1 VHNAW
6 KITLKDLRLLYRDQR
21 TLAILLLLPLIFIT
35 ILGTSTGQMF
45 SFREKAKRIKVG
57 IVDADQQE
65 LSARVLTEVAMVD
78 ALEVVEFDSLEAA
91 RKRME
96 QGDFDVAIMIGPTY
110 TARVENLRLG
120 DLLAEKGRLKDEL
133 DSLDVK
139 VESSAYFANAKQV
152 VEKLVFGFAY
162 KTFVP
167 VILQRDKKKLALEIK
182 READK
187 IDREAEA
194 AGELASEAAG
204 ELQALTREGIPTA
217 PVNETNFVYQI
228 IVPSYTV
235 MFVFFIVIL
244 MARSMIEERDLG
256 TLSRLRMAP
265 ISQASTIIG
274 KTIPFLIVSI
284 AQTLLLFL
292 AGRLF
297 FSMSWGVMPLWLLP
311 VVFCTSL
318 SAVGLGLL
326 VATTARTDAQVS
338 AYGNFLVLTMAG
350 LSGCLMPRAWQP
362 ELMQRIGLTTPH
374 AWSLIAYDQL
384 LTKQYPELSQVL
396 QSCGMLLLFAFVFF
410 SLGWWRFRSL
420 N

>member
-1 VHNAW
+1 MNNAW

-65 LSARVLTEVAMVD
+65 LSARVLTEVSMVD
-78 ALEVVEFDSLEAA
+78 ALEVVEFETLEAA

-96 QGDFDVAIMIGPTY
+96 QGDFDVAIMIGPGY
-110 TARVENLRLG
+110 TERVQNLRLG

-133 DSLDVK
+133 DSLDVQ

-167 VILQRDKKKLALEIK
+167 VILQRDKKVLALEIK
-182 READK
+182 REAAK

-194 AGELASEAAG
+194 AGELATQATQELRALGG
-204 ELQALTREGIPTA
+204 ERADA

-284 AQTLLLFL
+284 VQTLLLFV

-297 FSMSWGVMPLWLLP
+297 FSMSWGVLPFWLIP

-318 SAVGLGLL
+318 AAVGLGLL

-362 ELMQRIGLTTPH
+362 ELMQKIGLTTPH

-384 LTKQYPELSQVL
+384 LTKQYPEISQVL
-396 QSCGMLLLFAFVFF
+396 QSCGMLLLFATVFF

-420 N
+420 S